1 MHSDNGGG
9 FSSGLLAEFCR
20 DEGIIQT
27 FTPLRRKMGLLSLNL
42 WPRVSLSETSPTL
55 RWTGKVGDASAFQV
69 WGALSLVCNTTASKL
84 SPRTLLCAFLGFPTD
99 APPWQFY
106 HPRSCRNPSPPQG
119 LAPLGVSQVDPPFL
133 VEPLEISSDSSGPAE
148 GGDPAADDTAATRR
162 SPRLETPPGFPP
174 RPSSPPLQPIAVDTG
189 SRGAASG
196 GDDSGGAS
204 NPSGVGAMG
213 ASTAGHG
220 VGQQHLPTAGR
231 GGAGGAGAGGARGV
245 GAAGAGGIGGTGGA
259 GTAGTGGVGARGT
272 GAAGSGG
279 AGGAGG
285 TAGAGGTRARGAGG
299 AAARG
304 ASAGGAEA
312 ADGAGTAPRRPFFL
326 PAAAVIPAAAGLGPL
341 PGS

>member
-1 MHSDNGGG
+1 M
-9 FSSGLLAEFCR
+9 E
-20 DEGIIQT
+20 
-27 FTPLRRKMGLLSLNL
+27 LNL

-106 HPRSCRNPSPPQG
+106 HPRSCRVFFSHDVTFDESVCYYRLHPHASHLVP
-119 LAPLGVSQVDPPFL
+119 LAPLFLVDPPFL

-189 SRGAASG
+189 AAEGGNTRGSRGAASG

-213 ASTAGHG
+213 ASTAA
-220 VGQQHLPTAGR
+220 AGR